1 MPPAAPAPKAPV
13 PIAPTV
19 APNRAYVGLGATP
32 DIENG
37 LAPVFVASYVVITP
51 KGECHEASITMI
63 LAYNCAAIRTLV
75 TNAIQAQENDDN
87 LEVIYL
93 F

>member
-1 MPPAAPAPKAPV
+1 MPPVKPVRAPV
-13 PIAPTV
+13 PIAPAV

-51 KGECHEASITMI
+51 AGVCREASITMI

-75 TNAIQAQENDDN
+75 TNAIQAQENDTD

>member
-1 MPPAAPAPKAPV
+1 MPVLPPKLPPV
-13 PIAPTV
+13 PIAPAV
-19 APNRAYVGLGATP
+19 APNRAYVGLGESP
-32 DIENG
+32 DIENN
-37 LAPVFVASYVVITP
+37 LPPVFVAEYVVITP
-51 KGECHEASITMI
+51 TGACHQASISMI

-75 TNAIQAQENDDN
+75 TNAIQAQENDEN

>member
-1 MPPAAPAPKAPV
+1 MPFVPPKLPPV
-13 PIAPTV
+13 PIAPAV
-19 APNRAYVGLGATP
+19 PPNRAYVGLGETP

-37 LAPVFVASYVVITP
+37 LPPVFIASYVVITP
-51 KGECHEASITMI
+51 AGECHQASISMV
-63 LAYNCAAIRTLV
+63 LAYNCAAIKTLV
-75 TNAIQAQENDDN
+75 TNAIQAQEKDTD